1 MDLQHLM
8 VSVRL
13 YPPGGPW
20 ILTHALVDSGATR
33 SYMDAA
39 FAAHHQVPLRNKP
52 VPVQVEAIDGRL
64 LRSGA
69 VTQET
74 QPLVLCF
81 QQHRELRTLDIASM
95 PRFPLVLGMDW
106 LEAHNVQIDW
116 VKRTVHFPDPC
127 SHAQSGTLAAAPSEE
142 AAPTLPAVYQDYQD
156 VFEERGADQLP
167 PHRPFDC
174 GIDLQPGAPLP
185 VSRLYSLTEPERE
198 ALQDFLRKNLERG
211 FIRPSTSPT
220 AAPVLFVKKKCGELR
235 PCHDY
240 RALNKITVPDR
251 YPLPLISELLE
262 RVQGAQVFT
271 KLDLRGAYNLIRIR
285 AGDEWKTAFGT
296 RYGQFEYLVMPFGL
310 CNAPAVFQRY
320 INHVFQDLLDKY
332 VVVYLDDI
340 LIYSRDPARHE
351 GHVRTVLQRLRE
363 HRLYAKLSKCEF
375 HQRTVDFLGH
385 RLSPDGVQMDP
396 GKVTAVQEWAAPR
409 NRKDLQRFLGFAN
422 YYRTF
427 IADYAHRT
435 TPLTRLLRPKTPFS
449 WDKEAEEAFQGLKAC
464 FQRAP
469 ILQHPDP
476 SRPFVVETDASSTAL
491 GAVLS
496 QQIGP
501 EAPLLPCAFYS
512 RQLLPAERNYTVWE
526 RELLAIKVA
535 FEVWRHHLE
544 GARHPV
550 EVRTDHRNLEYLQT
564 TRKLNQRQ
572 IRWALFF
579 SRFQFRI
586 RYIPSSQN
594 QKADALSRKPED
606 NADTVQQAE
615 PTTILPPAAFLAT
628 QEAQPLQ
635 VRVREQ
641 QRVDA
646 WAQER
651 LRELAEGSSP
661 QYPGLVLHQGLL
673 LHHGRLYIPPGP
685 LRLEVLRMA
694 HDAPAAGHFGRYRT
708 THLVSREFWWPRLKA
723 DVARYVAGC
732 DVCRRAKG
740 PTGRP
745 PGLLQP
751 LPVPPRPWHT
761 VSLDFVVDLPSSRGC
776 TCLLVFSDHF
786 TKMVHCVPCPSVPTA
801 KETAQLYL
809 QHVFRLHGL
818 PERVVSDRGVQFT
831 SRFWRALHQTLGT
844 EVCLSSAYHPQTDG
858 QTERANAVLEQY
870 LRCYCSYQ
878 QDDWVDHLALAEF
891 AYNNAVNASTQQTPF
906 QASYGYHPR
915 LFPEVLPASAVP
927 AVTEWLQE
935 LQSQQQL
942 LVEQLHQAKEAY
954 KAQADRHRQVG
965 PELRVGDLVWLS
977 TRHLHPSRP
986 SRKLDARF
994 TGPFPIVDQVSPVAF
1009 RLRLPATLKVHPVFH
1024 RSLLSPVAPPDEFH
1038 PNRPRPQPVLVRG
1051 EPEYEVERILDSRY
1065 RRGKLQYLIDWKG
1078 YGPED
1083 RSWEPA
1089 ANVHAPACLREFHA
1103 TYPGKPGPDPRLRGG
1118 PGRGDGVMAWD
1129 SDSEDET
1136 EESQPAQESPPPGPA
1151 ELGQGLDAEEPAPVA
1166 VHQELAPGEALLAP
1180 EGLDDSVAT
1189 GEPPPGPSNPS
1200 ASPDLQ
1206 RLRAERRR
1214 ELVAP
1219 RRSARLKARGGGAPG
1234 GRDCPWP

>member
-1 MDLQHLM
+1 MLKNLHLWQCIRSWPQVKPFWPQRGLTTQWPQVSLLQGPVTLRPLLICRGLGQRGEGNWLPPGGVLALRPEEAGLLGAGTGCVREEPEAMAEQAATLVALAQENQALTHTVQQLSDAVVALQQRLDTLPAPGADAPAPGKYPVALPEKFDGAPASFPMFLAQAKLYIQGRARNFPDDRTKVHFLISLLKDQAAKWALPLLRQDSPLLADYTGFCNRLEAAFGNPQKESQANRAIRRLKQGKSTVATYTTEFRLLAQDLTWNDSALRDQYLEGLSDEVLDQLATMERPTTLDTLIQRSLQIDDRLEDRSAGKPPTPVADGPSYRGSQTVQNGPAPMDLQHLM

-33 SYMDAA
+33 SYMDTA
-39 FAAHHQVPLRNKP
+39 FATHHRVPLRNKP
-52 VPVQVEAIDGRL
+52 VPIQVEAIDGRL

-74 QPLVLCF
+74 QPLVLCL

-167 PHRPFDC
+167 P
-174 GIDLQPGAPLP
+174 
-185 VSRLYSLTEPERE
+185 RLYSLTEPERG

-340 LIYSRDPARHE
+340 LIYSRDPAHHE

-396 GKVTAVQEWAAPR
+396 GKVTAVREWAAPR

-512 RQLLPAERNYTVWE
+512 RQLLPAERNYIVWE

-594 QKADALSRKPED
+594 QKTDALSRKPED

-646 WAQER
+646 WAQDR

-673 LHHGRLYIPPGP
+673 LHHGRL
-685 LRLEVLRMA
+685 
-694 HDAPAAGHFGRYRT
+694 
-708 THLVSREFWWPRLKA
+708 REFWWPRLKA

-761 VSLDFVVDLPSSRGC
+761 VSLDFIVDLPSSRGC

-786 TKMVHCVPCPSVPTA
+786 TKMVHCAPCPSVPTA

-818 PERVVSDRGVQFT
+818 PERVVSDRGVQST

-870 LRCYCSYQ
+870 LRCYCQRRRGS
-878 QDDWVDHLALAEF
+878 WG
-891 AYNNAVNASTQQTPF
+891 S
-906 QASYGYHPR
+906 
-915 LFPEVLPASAVP
+915 
-927 AVTEWLQE
+927 
-935 LQSQQQL
+935 
-942 LVEQLHQAKEAY
+942 
-954 KAQADRHRQVG
+954 G
-965 PELRVGDLVWLS
+965 PPLTLEEDKS
-977 TRHLHPSRP
+977 P
-986 SRKLDARF
+986 
-994 TGPFPIVDQVSPVAF
+994 VSP
-1009 RLRLPATLKVHPVFH
+1009 
-1024 RSLLSPVAPPDEFH
+1024 APGCGSNVVVGF
-1038 PNRPRPQPVLVRG
+1038 
-1051 EPEYEVERILDSRY
+1051 
-1065 RRGKLQYLIDWKG
+1065 
-1078 YGPED
+1078 GP
-1083 RSWEPA
+1083 SC
-1089 ANVHAPACLREFHA
+1089 V
-1103 TYPGKPGPDPRLRGG
+1103 PDPC
-1118 PGRGDGVMAWD
+1118 
-1129 SDSEDET
+1129 
-1136 EESQPAQESPPPGPA
+1136 
-1151 ELGQGLDAEEPAPVA
+1151 
-1166 VHQELAPGEALLAP
+1166 
-1180 EGLDDSVAT
+1180 
-1189 GEPPPGPSNPS
+1189 S
-1200 ASPDLQ
+1200 ASC
-1206 RLRAERRR
+1206 
-1214 ELVAP
+1214 
-1219 RRSARLKARGGGAPG
+1219 S
-1234 GRDCPWP
+1234 